1 MNRWKLRIPDYT
13 NPNSF
18 VLWALLRTFEPLFHS
33 LATLMLKRILVVLD
47 YGSDTSTATRYA
59 IEIAQR
65 TGAEVTG
72 LALVDRKHIKAEAS
86 GAGLG
91 AMYYAEKLQRTL
103 SDEARAQARHLLRGF
118 AAELDAA
125 GVRHTDDHVEEGVPF
140 NRIVEDMKYH
150 DLLIA
155 GHESH
160 FFYPDRDKRTRTMD
174 EVVEKGAAATLVVE
188 DEYRPIRRVLVAY
201 NSSVSAARAMQKFA
215 ELSPIDKENLE
226 VEIVNVRE
234 SGDGDEERAESEL
247 MLGLA
252 KSYLDAHDFPSVEV
266 TSLPGGDA
274 KGRLLDHATQTRAD
288 LIVAGAHS
296 RSGIK
301 EFFFGS
307 TASGLIDDAE
317 IPLFLYH

>member
-1 MNRWKLRIPDYT
+1 
-13 NPNSF
+13 
-18 VLWALLRTFEPLFHS
+18 
-33 LATLMLKRILVVLD
+33 MLKRILVVLD
-47 YGSDTSTATRYA
+47 YGSDTSTAIRYA
-59 IEIAQR
+59 VEIAER

-72 LALVDRKHIKAEAS
+72 LALVDRKHIEAEAS

-91 AMYYAEKLQRTL
+91 AMYYAEKLQDKL
-103 SDEARAQARHLLRGF
+103 SAEARAQARHLLRSF

-125 GVRHTDDHVEEGVPF
+125 GIRHTDDHVEEGVPF

-188 DEYRPIRRVLVAY
+188 DDYRPIRRVMIAY
-201 NSSVSAARAMQKFA
+201 DRSVSAARAMQKFA
-215 ELSPIDKENLE
+215 ELNPFDAEHIE
-226 VEIVNVRE
+226 VELVNVRDG
-234 SGDGDEERAESEL
+234 SGDDARAESEL

-252 KSYLDAHDFPSVEV
+252 TSYLSAHGFTAVES
-266 TSLPGGDA
+266 TSLPGGTPKDS
-274 KGRLLDHATQTRAD
+274 LLDHASQTRAD

>member
-1 MNRWKLRIPDYT
+1 
-13 NPNSF
+13 
-18 VLWALLRTFEPLFHS
+18 
-33 LATLMLKRILVVLD
+33 MLKRILVVLD

-59 IEIAQR
+59 VEIAQR

-72 LALVDRKHIKAEAS
+72 LALVDRKHIEAEAS

-91 AMYYAEKLQRTL
+91 AMYYAEKLQHKL
-103 SDEARAQARHLLRGF
+103 SDEARAQARHLLREF
-118 AAELDAA
+118 AAELDRV
-125 GVRHTDDHVEEGVPF
+125 GIRHTDDHVGEGVPF

-215 ELSPIDKENLE
+215 ELGPVDKENLE
-226 VEIVNVRE
+226 VDIVNVRE
-234 SGDGDEERAESEL
+234 GGGDEARAESEL

-252 KSYLDAHDFPSVEV
+252 KSYLDAHAFPSVEG

-274 KGRLLDHATQTRAD
+274 KDRLLDHAAQTRAD

-296 RSGIK
+296 RSGLK

>member
-1 MNRWKLRIPDYT
+1 
-13 NPNSF
+13 
-18 VLWALLRTFEPLFHS
+18 
-33 LATLMLKRILVVLD
+33 MLKRILVVLD

-91 AMYYAEKLQRTL
+91 AMYYAEKLQDKL
-103 SDEARAQARHLLRGF
+103 SDEARAQARHLIREF
-118 AAELDAA
+118 AAELDDA
-125 GVRHTDDHVEEGVPF
+125 GVRHTDDHIEEGVPF

-188 DEYRPIRRVLVAY
+188 DEYRPVRRVLVAY

-215 ELSPIDKENLE
+215 ELSPMDKENLE
-226 VEIVNVRE
+226 IDIVNVHD
-234 SGDGDEERAESEL
+234 DGDEARAESEL

-252 KSYLDAHDFPSVEV
+252 KSYLDAHGFPAVET
-266 TSLPGGDA
+266 TSLRGGDA

-296 RSGIK
+296 RSGIR

>member
-1 MNRWKLRIPDYT
+1 
-13 NPNSF
+13 
-18 VLWALLRTFEPLFHS
+18 
-33 LATLMLKRILVVLD
+33 MLKRILVVLD
-47 YGSDTSTATRYA
+47 FDSDTSTATRYA

-65 TGAEVTG
+65 TRAEVTG
-72 LALVDRKHIKAEAS
+72 LALVDRKHIRAEAS

-91 AMYYAEKLQRTL
+91 AMYYAEKLQNKL
-103 SDEARAQARHLLRGF
+103 SDEARAQARHLLQGF
-118 AAELDAA
+118 AAELDRA

-140 NRIVEDMKYH
+140 DRIVEDMKYH

-155 GHESH
+155 GHKSH

-188 DEYRPIRRVLVAY
+188 DDYRPIRRVLVAY
-201 NSSVSAARAMQKFA
+201 DRSVSAARAMQKFA
-215 ELSPIDKENLE
+215 ELSPMDKEHIE
-226 VEIVNVRE
+226 IEIVNVRD
-234 SGDGDEERAESEL
+234 SDGDEARAESEL

-252 KSYLDAHDFPSVEV
+252 KSYLDAHDFPAVEG
-266 TSLPGGDA
+266 TSLPGGHA
-274 KGRLLDHATQTRAD
+274 KNRLLDHAAQTRAD

-296 RSGIK
+296 RSGLK

>member
-1 MNRWKLRIPDYT
+1 
-13 NPNSF
+13 
-18 VLWALLRTFEPLFHS
+18 
-33 LATLMLKRILVVLD
+33 MLKRILVVLD
-47 YGSDTSTATRYA
+47 FDSDTSTATRYA
-59 IEIAQR
+59 VDIAQR
-65 TGAEVTG
+65 ADAEVTG
-72 LALVDRKHIKAEAS
+72 LALVDRKGIEAEAS

-91 AMYYAEKLQRTL
+91 AMYYAEKLQHKL
-103 SDEARAQARHLLRGF
+103 SDEARAQAHYLLRGF
-118 AAELDAA
+118 AAELDRA
-125 GVRHTDDHVEEGVPF
+125 GVRHTSDHVEEGVPF
-140 NRIVEDMKYH
+140 DRIVEDMKYH

-188 DEYRPIRRVLVAY
+188 DEYRPIRRVMIAY
-201 NSSVSAARAMQKFA
+201 DRSVSAARAMQKFA
-215 ELSPIDKENLE
+215 ELNPFDAEHI
-226 VEIVNVRE
+226 EIELVNVR
-234 SGDGDEERAESEL
+234 SDGGDEARAESEL
-247 MLGLA
+247 MLTLA
-252 KSYLDAHDFPSVEV
+252 KSYLGAHGFPSLAG
-266 TSLPGGDA
+266 TSLPGGHA
-274 KGRLLDHATQTRAD
+274 KDRLLEHAKQTRTD